1 MLSESDKTADHEMCT
16 SDHGPFHCVRFA
28 SVRSVTTTL
37 SGESGAAIWHR
48 SDRDRKGFDPTFC
61 KTSGCYSAK
70 IRAVSAT
77 NTEAFACVIKAFS
90 PVFSCVR
97 TKSRRRFCR
106 LKRRFELRLH
116 EIAGGARA
124 FQSRCQHHHKREAQC
139 GVCGVEFR
147 VVGTAIRAHS
157 HLRQNRDPIA
167 NLGNRHGGP
176 IRYETDF
183 NAHIDPLIFIVPV
196 GLDGV
201 DIDRELP
208 RRVLYAYDLRSY

>member
-16 SDHGPFHCVRFA
+16 NDHGPFHCVRFA

-70 IRAVSAT
+70 LRAVSAT

-90 PVFSCVR
+90 PVLSCVR

-106 LKRRFELRLH
+106 LKRRFELRLN
-116 EIAGGARA
+116 EIAGGRSCVSITLPAPSYARSTA
-124 FQSRCQHHHKREAQC
+124 WCVRRRISRSWNGDTRPFTSAPESRPNS
-139 GVCGVEFR
+139 EF
-147 VVGTAIRAHS
+147 G
-157 HLRQNRDPIA
+157 
-167 NLGNRHGGP
+167 
-176 IRYETDF
+176 
-183 NAHIDPLIFIVPV
+183 
-196 GLDGV
+196 
-201 DIDRELP
+201 
-208 RRVLYAYDLRSY
+208 